1 MPEIPLFPLPLV
13 MFPDVVVPLHIFEDR
28 YKFMVNR
35 CIDESSAFGIVLF
48 PPGTSSESE
57 STIQRIGVTA
67 RIVQFERVEDGRLN
81 IMAAGVTRFRI
92 LQFTAD
98 KPCWTANVE
107 FFDDE
112 PESDEELQESLA
124 DVVRL
129 YRDVHRLASQ
139 LRGVDAGEIQIPD
152 SPVSLS
158 YLVSYILDIAP
169 AAKQELLEMTS
180 TTGRLKSL
188 AVHMDG
194 TIQRV
199 NAQIAR
205 DAMNR
210 KVKGN
215 GHYGAWN

>member
-1 MPEIPLFPLPLV
+1 
-13 MFPDVVVPLHIFEDR
+13 
-28 YKFMVNR
+28 
-35 CIDESSAFGIVLF
+35 
-48 PPGTSSESE
+48 
-57 STIQRIGVTA
+57 
-67 RIVQFERVEDGRLN
+67 
-81 IMAAGVTRFRI
+81 
-92 LQFTAD
+92 
-98 KPCWTANVE
+98 VE

-112 PESDEELQESLA
+112 PESGEELQESLA